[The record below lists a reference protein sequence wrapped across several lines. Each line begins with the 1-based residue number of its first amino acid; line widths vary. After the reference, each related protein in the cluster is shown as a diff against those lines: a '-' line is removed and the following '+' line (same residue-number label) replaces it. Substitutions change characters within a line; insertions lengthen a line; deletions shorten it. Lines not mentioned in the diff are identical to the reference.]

1 MYNLFQLAVR
11 SQTIFDVIHSVP
23 VAFAWPFVIGLLHD
37 NHDKNKLTFNC
48 IPKPDDFTRQR
59 CYDNYT
65 SAMSLLPLHLTPL
78 DFACIAYGGL
88 GIVWVSY
95 ILMGAMI
102 LRRIRRERSEQ
113 RKRKHSKTFVLT
125 YITYLCIQLVLH
137 GFMMGLFCTYQRL
150 HFPAKYKCPQTN
162 MALTSLNQRPVN
174 ITCNDLRY
182 KEKSK
187 LNIAIIGI
195 MAFSMVVCLLT
206 LIHLAV
212 TRKAFLEQLLGD
224 IFEREDGN
232 AAGLNLIVG
241 ELRARC

>member
-1 MYNLFQLAVR
+1 MDNLFQLAVR

-23 VAFAWPFVIGLLHD
+23 VAFAWPFVIGLLRD

-48 IPKPDDFTRQR
+48 TPKPDDFTRQR

-65 SAMSLLPLHLTPL
+65 SAMSLPPLHLTPL
-78 DFACIAYGGL
+78 RFAGIAYCGL
-88 GIVWVSY
+88 WIVWLSFM
-95 ILMGAMI
+95 LMRTMI
-102 LRRIRRERSEQ
+102 LRRIQRERSEQ

-137 GFMMGLFCTYQRL
+137 GVMMGLFCTYQRL

-187 LNIAIIGI
+187 LNIVIFGI
-195 MAFSMVVCLLT
+195 VAYSIVLCLLA
-206 LIHLAV
+206 LIHLV
-212 TRKAFLEQLLGD
+212 VKRKAFVEQLLGD
-224 IFEREDGN
+224 IFQREDGN
-232 AAGLNLIVG
+232 AAGLNLVG
-241 ELRARC
+241 ESRARC